1 MIFGTV
7 GAFAGQYIA
16 TENTFPVQLNGKD
29 VAVDG
34 YNIDGSTYFKL
45 RDIANVI
52 GGFDV
57 DFSDNTIQLSKDGY
71 EYTKLNYSYVDKDYN
86 FSLEIPHE
94 IQNKYVI
101 TTDTNS
107 NDYLKVIRFYEKN
120 NYEYPIDG
128 EYHVGTVFN
137 IYICDKIICQVIWKH
152 MVISYE
158 IFRQKIICMYFV
170 QAHLTYRAKKNL

>member
-1 MIFGTV
+1 MKSHNKKCIIYFIAGAMIFGTV

-137 IYICDKIICQVIWKH
+137 IYICDKNNIYQLEC
-152 MVISYE
+152 
-158 IFRQKIICMYFV
+158 
-170 QAHLTYRAKKNL
+170 L

>member
-1 MIFGTV
+1 MNNNNV
-7 GAFAGQYIA
+7 
-16 TENTFPVQLNGKD
+16 NLNG
-29 VAVDG
+29 
-34 YNIDGSTYFKL
+34 YNVDGSTYFKL

-57 DFSDNTIQLSKDGY
+57 DFSNNTIQLSKDGY
-71 EYTKLNYSYVDKDYN
+71 EYTKSNYSYIDKDYN

-137 IYICDKIICQVIWKH
+137 IYICDKNNVSSD
-152 MVISYE
+152 METYGDFLRDISTKDNLYV
-158 IFRQKIICMYFV
+158 FV
-170 QAHLTYRAKKNL
+170 QPI